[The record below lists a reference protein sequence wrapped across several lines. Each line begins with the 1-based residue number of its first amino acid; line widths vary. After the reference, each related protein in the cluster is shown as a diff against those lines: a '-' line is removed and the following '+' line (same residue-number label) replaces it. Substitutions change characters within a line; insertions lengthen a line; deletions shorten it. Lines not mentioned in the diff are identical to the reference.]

1 LVVKENKTI
10 TTYLHRIIAEAFVER
25 FLETDIVVNHI
36 NGIKNDNR
44 IENLEWVTSSL
55 IFTHWTRD

>member
-10 TTYLHRIIAEAFVER
+10 TTYHRIIAEAFVER

>member
-1 LVVKENKTI
+1 VIVKKI
-10 TTYLHRIIAEAFVER
+10 KQSQLIYRIIAEAFVER

-44 IENLEWVTSSL
+44 IENLEWVTSS
-55 IFTHWTRD
+55 